1 MVPRWR
7 ISHIV
12 RSDESAVA
20 PSYNPPIAAAAASD
34 DQRIEEI
41 GRTLLR
47 RHRAIGRAMAKRIV
61 TEIPEYET
69 AGADT
74 VADLESLAIETARLL
89 GEMLAG
95 EIRGD
100 RDDLA
105 VIRRRVARR
114 VDQGIALEPFLHAYR
129 VAQGEYWRAC
139 SRQSRAA
146 DISRE
151 GAFALGSRLHEA
163 MDTITAHAAEG
174 YLREELRV
182 SRRSGRA
189 TRDLV
194 EGLIAGRA
202 EEVGRRPGAAA
213 GLDLGGELTVAV
225 VRAEG
230 AGVSLDD
237 ELEALRAA
245 LEETAT
251 GRRARRLLA
260 VRQGELVVIA
270 ADADG
275 ALRQSLEA
283 VIASGHDGAQGRSTD
298 GLRAGPAL
306 RRRLDVRVGLG
317 RPATGAE
324 SVAGGYREALLAL
337 TYTSVGRP
345 LLSLAELGSLQVA
358 VAGADLTSRQVIE
371 SHGAAYAALADPTRA
386 HVAATVRAFAAA
398 SLNVTAAASDLGLHP
413 NTLRYR
419 LDRITKQTGH
429 DPRTFAGLVE
439 LICVLEAE
447 GQATSAR

>member
-1 MVPRWR
+1 MATTT
-7 ISHIV
+7 
-12 RSDESAVA
+12 SDA
-20 PSYNPPIAAAAASD
+20 
-34 DQRIEEI
+34 QRIEEI

-47 RHRAIGRAMAKRIV
+47 RHRSIGRAMARRIRA
-61 TEIPEYET
+61 EIPEYEA
-69 AGADT
+69 AGADV
-74 VADLESLAIETARLL
+74 VADLESLAIETSRLL

-95 EIRGD
+95 DIRGD

-105 VIRRRVARR
+105 VIRGRVARR

-139 SRQSRAA
+139 SRQSQTA
-146 DISRE
+146 DLSRE
-151 GAFALGSRLHEA
+151 AAFALGSRLHEA

-174 YLREELRV
+174 YLREESRV

-194 EGLIAGRA
+194 ERLIAGRA
-202 EEVGRRPGAAA
+202 KEVGRRPAAAA
-213 GLDLGGELTVAV
+213 GLDLGSELTVAV

-230 AGVSLDD
+230 AGRSLDD
-237 ELEALRAA
+237 ELESLRAA
-245 LEETAT
+245 LEETTAS
-251 GRRARRLLA
+251 RRARRLPA

-270 ADADG
+270 ADRDG
-275 ALRQSLEA
+275 ALRESLETVRA
-283 VIASGHDGAQGRSTD
+283 ATASG
-298 GLRAGPAL
+298 
-306 RRRLDVRVGLG
+306 RRLDVRVGLG
-317 RPATGAE
+317 RPAPGAE
-324 SVAGGYREALLAL
+324 SVAGGYREAILAL
-337 TYTSVGRP
+337 SYTSVERP

-358 VAGADLTSRQVIE
+358 VAGTDLTSRQVIE
-371 SHGAAYAALADPTRA
+371 SHGARFAALPDPTRA

-398 SLNVTAAASDLGLHP
+398 SLNVATAASDLGLHP

-419 LDRITKQTGH
+419 LDRITEQTGH
-429 DPRTFAGLVE
+429 DPHTFVGLVE

>member
-1 MVPRWR
+1 
-7 ISHIV
+7 
-12 RSDESAVA
+12 
-20 PSYNPPIAAAAASD
+20 
-34 DQRIEEI
+34 
-41 GRTLLR
+41 
-47 RHRAIGRAMAKRIV
+47 MAKRIV
-61 TEIPEYET
+61 VEIPEYES
-69 AGADT
+69 AGADA

-139 SRQSRAA
+139 SRQSQAA
-146 DISRE
+146 DLSRE
-151 GAFALGSRLHEA
+151 AAFVLGSRLHEA
-163 MDTITAHAAEG
+163 MDTITAQAAEG
-174 YLREELRV
+174 YLREESRIN
-182 SRRSGRA
+182 RRSGRA

-194 EGLIAGRA
+194 ERLIAGRA
-202 EEVGRRPGAAA
+202 GEVGRRPAAAA

-230 AGVSLDD
+230 AGLSLDD
-237 ELEALRAA
+237 ELESLRAA
-245 LEETAT
+245 LEESAA

-270 ADADG
+270 ADRDG
-275 ALRQSLEA
+275 ALRESLETMRA
-283 VIASGHDGAQGRSTD
+283 AAASG
-298 GLRAGPAL
+298 
-306 RRRLDVRVGLG
+306 RRLDVRVGIG
-317 RPATGAE
+317 RPAVGAE

-337 TYTSVGRP
+337 SYTSVPRP

-358 VAGADLTSRQVIE
+358 IAGADLTSRQVIE
-371 SHGAAYAALADPTRA
+371 SHGAKYAALSDPTRS

-398 SLNVTAAASDLGLHP
+398 SLNVTTAASDLGLHP

-419 LDRITKQTGH
+419 LDRITEQTGH

-447 GQATSAR
+447 GQAVSGR

>member
-1 MVPRWR
+1 MNFHVT
-7 ISHIV
+7 
-12 RSDESAVA
+12 
-20 PSYNPPIAAAAASD
+20 PSYNPPIAIAASD

-47 RHRAIGRAMAKRIV
+47 RHRSIGRAMAKRIV

-69 AGADT
+69 AGADA

-100 RDDLA
+100 RDDLE

-151 GAFALGSRLHEA
+151 AAFALGSRLHEA

-202 EEVGRRPGAAA
+202 EEAGRRPAAAA

-230 AGVSLDD
+230 AGPSLDD

-245 LEETAT
+245 LEETTT

-270 ADADG
+270 ADRDA
-275 ALRQSLEA
+275 ALRESLQTVRA
-283 VIASGHDGAQGRSTD
+283 ANASG
-298 GLRAGPAL
+298 
-306 RRRLDVRVGLG
+306 RRLDVRVGLG
-317 RPATGAE
+317 RPATGPRA
-324 SVAGGYREALLAL
+324 SPAATARPSSPSPTPRCGGR
-337 TYTSVGRP
+337 S
-345 LLSLAELGSLQVA
+345 
-358 VAGADLTSRQVIE
+358 SR
-371 SHGAAYAALADPTRA
+371 SPSSARCRSPSRAPTRP
-386 HVAATVRAFAAA
+386 AAR
-398 SLNVTAAASDLGLHP
+398 
-413 NTLRYR
+413 
-419 LDRITKQTGH
+419 
-429 DPRTFAGLVE
+429 
-439 LICVLEAE
+439 
-447 GQATSAR
+447 

>member
-1 MVPRWR
+1 
-7 ISHIV
+7 
-12 RSDESAVA
+12 
-20 PSYNPPIAAAAASD
+20 
-34 DQRIEEI
+34 
-41 GRTLLR
+41 
-47 RHRAIGRAMAKRIV
+47 MAKRIV

-69 AGADT
+69 AGADV

-139 SRQSRAA
+139 SRQSQAA
-146 DISRE
+146 DLSRE
-151 GAFALGSRLHEA
+151 AAFALGSRLHEA
-163 MDTITAHAAEG
+163 MDTITAQAAEG
-174 YLREELRV
+174 YLREESRV
-182 SRRSGRA
+182 NRRSGRA

-194 EGLIAGRA
+194 ERLIAGRA
-202 EEVGRRPGAAA
+202 EGVGRRPAAAA

-225 VRAEG
+225 VRTEG
-230 AGVSLDD
+230 AGLSLDD
-237 ELEALRAA
+237 DLESLRAA
-245 LEETAT
+245 LEETAA

-270 ADADG
+270 ADRDG
-275 ALRQSLEA
+275 ALRESLETVRVA
-283 VIASGHDGAQGRSTD
+283 TVPG
-298 GLRAGPAL
+298 
-306 RRRLDVRVGLG
+306 RRLDVRVGIG

-337 TYTSVGRP
+337 SYTSVERP

-371 SHGAAYAALADPTRA
+371 SHGAEYAALPDPTRS

-419 LDRITKQTGH
+419 LGRIAEQTGH

-447 GQATSAR
+447 GQAVSGR

>member
-1 MVPRWR
+1 MTPT
-7 ISHIV
+7 
-12 RSDESAVA
+12 
-20 PSYNPPIAAAAASD
+20 ASD

-47 RHRAIGRAMAKRIV
+47 RHRSIGRAMAKRIV
-61 TEIPEYET
+61 TEIPEYES
-69 AGADT
+69 AGADV

-151 GAFALGSRLHEA
+151 AAFALGSRLHEA

-202 EEVGRRPGAAA
+202 EEVGRRPAAAA

-230 AGVSLDD
+230 AGRALDD

-245 LEETAT
+245 LEETTA

-270 ADADG
+270 ADRDGALRESLETVGAADADG
-275 ALRQSLEA
+275 GLRQSLEA
-283 VIASGHDGAQGRSTD
+283 VIATGHDGARGRAPDGPRAGGRS
-298 GLRAGPAL
+298 
-306 RRRLDVRVGLG
+306 RRLDVRVGLG
-317 RPATGAE
+317 RPATGAA
-324 SVAGGYREALLAL
+324 SLAGGYREALLAL
-337 TYTSVGRP
+337 TYTSVRRP

-358 VAGADLTSRQVIE
+358 VAGADPTSRQVIE
-371 SHGAAYAALADPTRA
+371 SHGAEYAALSDPTRA

-419 LDRITKQTGH
+419 LDRIAEQTGH

-447 GQATSAR
+447 GQAEAGR

>member
-1 MVPRWR
+1 
-7 ISHIV
+7 
-12 RSDESAVA
+12 
-20 PSYNPPIAAAAASD
+20 
-34 DQRIEEI
+34 
-41 GRTLLR
+41 
-47 RHRAIGRAMAKRIV
+47 MAKRIL

-69 AGADT
+69 AGADV

-139 SRQSRAA
+139 SRQSQAA
-146 DISRE
+146 DLSRE
-151 GAFALGSRLHEA
+151 AAFALGSRLHEA
-163 MDTITAHAAEG
+163 MDTITAQAAEG
-174 YLREELRV
+174 YLREELRII
-182 SRRSGRA
+182 RRSGRA

-194 EGLIAGRA
+194 ERLIAGRA
-202 EEVGRRPGAAA
+202 GEVGRRPAAAA
-213 GLDLGGELTVAV
+213 GLDLGGELTIAV
-225 VRAEG
+225 VRTEG
-230 AGVSLDD
+230 AGISLDD
-237 ELEALRAA
+237 DLESLRAA
-245 LEETAT
+245 LEETAA

-270 ADADG
+270 ADRDG
-275 ALRQSLEA
+275 ALRESLET
-283 VIASGHDGAQGRSTD
+283 V
-298 GLRAGPAL
+298 RAATVTG
-306 RRRLDVRVGLG
+306 RRLDVRVGIG

-337 TYTSVGRP
+337 SYTSVQRP

-371 SHGAAYAALADPTRA
+371 SHSAEYAALPDPTRS

-419 LDRITKQTGH
+419 LGRIAEQTGH

-447 GQATSAR
+447 GQAVSGP

>member
-1 MVPRWR
+1 VQ
-7 ISHIV
+7 SHEFHAIC
-12 RSDESAVA
+12 
-20 PSYNPPIAAAAASD
+20 SYNPPIAIAASD

-47 RHRAIGRAMAKRIV
+47 RHRSIGRAMAKRIV

-69 AGADT
+69 AGADA

-89 GEMLAG
+89 GEILAG

-105 VIRRRVARR
+105 VIRGRVARR

-146 DISRE
+146 DLSRE
-151 GAFALGSRLHEA
+151 AAFALGSRLHEA

-202 EEVGRRPGAAA
+202 EEVGRRPAAAA

-230 AGVSLDD
+230 AGLKLDD

-245 LEETAT
+245 LEEVAS
-251 GRRARRLLA
+251 GRRGRRLLA

-270 ADADG
+270 ADPDG
-275 ALRQSLEA
+275 ALRESLETVRA
-283 VIASGHDGAQGRSTD
+283 AASG
-298 GLRAGPAL
+298 
-306 RRRLDVRVGLG
+306 RRLDVRVGLG
-317 RPATGAE
+317 RPAVGAE

-371 SHGAAYAALADPTRA
+371 SHGAKFAALSDPTRA

-419 LDRITKQTGH
+419 LDRIAEQTGH

>member
-1 MVPRWR
+1 
-7 ISHIV
+7 V
-12 RSDESAVA
+12 RSHEIRSEC
-20 PSYNPPIAAAAASD
+20 SYNPPIATATSD

-47 RHRAIGRAMAKRIV
+47 RHRSIGRAMARRIV

-95 EIRGD
+95 EISGD

-114 VDQGIALEPFLHAYR
+114 VEQGIALEPFLHAYR

-139 SRQSRAA
+139 SRQSQAA

-151 GAFALGSRLHEA
+151 AAFALGSRLHEA

-202 EEVGRRPGAAA
+202 EEVGRRPAAAA

-230 AGVSLDD
+230 AGPPLDD

-245 LEETAT
+245 LEETTT

-270 ADADG
+270 ADRDG
-275 ALRQSLEA
+275 ALPESLETVRTA
-283 VIASGHDGAQGRSTD
+283 NASG
-298 GLRAGPAL
+298 
-306 RRRLDVRVGLG
+306 RRHDVRIGLG

-337 TYTSVGRP
+337 SYTSVGRP

-358 VAGADLTSRQVIE
+358 VAGADPTSRQVIE
-371 SHGAAYAALADPTRA
+371 SHGAGYAALSDPTRT
-386 HVAATVRAFAAA
+386 HVAATVRAFASA
-398 SLNVTAAASDLGLHP
+398 SLNVTAAASALGLHP

-419 LDRITKQTGH
+419 LDRIAEQSGH

-447 GQATSAR
+447 GQAKAGR

>member
-1 MVPRWR
+1 
-7 ISHIV
+7 
-12 RSDESAVA
+12 
-20 PSYNPPIAAAAASD
+20 
-34 DQRIEEI
+34 
-41 GRTLLR
+41 
-47 RHRAIGRAMAKRIV
+47 MAKRIGA
-61 TEIPEYET
+61 EIPEYEA
-69 AGADT
+69 AGADV

-95 EIRGD
+95 EIAGD

-139 SRQSRAA
+139 SRQSQAA
-146 DISRE
+146 DLPRE
-151 GAFALGSRLHEA
+151 AAFALGSRLHEA

-189 TRDLV
+189 TRDLA
-194 EGLIAGRA
+194 ERLIAGRA
-202 EEVGRRPGAAA
+202 AEVGRRPVAAA

-225 VRAEG
+225 LRADG
-230 AGVSLDD
+230 AGHSLDD

-260 VRQGELVVIA
+260 VRQGELVAIA
-270 ADADG
+270 ADRDG
-275 ALRQSLEA
+275 ALRDSLET
-283 VIASGHDGAQGRSTD
+283 VRGA
-298 GLRAGPAL
+298 AG
-306 RRRLDVRVGLG
+306 RRLDVRVGLG
-317 RPATGAE
+317 RPMAGAE

-337 TYTSVGRP
+337 SYTSVQRP

-358 VAGADLTSRQVIE
+358 VASTDLTSRQVIE
-371 SHGAAYAALADPTRA
+371 SHGAKFAALPDPTRA

-398 SLNVTAAASDLGLHP
+398 SLNVTMAASDLGLHP

-419 LDRITKQTGH
+419 LDRIAEQTGH
-429 DPRTFAGLVE
+429 NPRTFAGLVE
-439 LICVLEAE
+439 LICVIEIVSSQPESPDGNRPA
-447 GQATSAR
+447 

>member
-1 MVPRWR
+1 
-7 ISHIV
+7 
-12 RSDESAVA
+12 
-20 PSYNPPIAAAAASD
+20 
-34 DQRIEEI
+34 
-41 GRTLLR
+41 LLR
-47 RHRAIGRAMAKRIV
+47 RHRSIGRAMAKRIGV
-61 TEIPEYET
+61 EIPDYEA
-69 AGADT
+69 AGADV
-74 VADLESLAIETARLL
+74 VADLESLAIETSRLL

-95 EIRGD
+95 EIHGD

-139 SRQSRAA
+139 SRQSQAA
-146 DISRE
+146 DLSRDA
-151 GAFALGSRLHEA
+151 AFALGSRLHEA

-174 YLREELRV
+174 YLREESRL

-194 EGLIAGRA
+194 ERLIAGRV
-202 EEVGRRPGAAA
+202 EGVGRRPAAAA

-230 AGVSLDD
+230 AGRALDD
-237 ELEALRAA
+237 ELESLRAA
-245 LEETAT
+245 LAETVA
-251 GRRARRLLA
+251 GRRAPRLLA
-260 VRQGELVVIA
+260 VRQGELVVITT
-270 ADADG
+270 DRDG
-275 ALRQSLEA
+275 ALRGSLETVRA
-283 VIASGHDGAQGRSTD
+283 TTASG
-298 GLRAGPAL
+298 
-306 RRRLDVRVGLG
+306 RRLDIRVGLG
-317 RPATGAE
+317 RPALGAE
-324 SVAGGYREALLAL
+324 GVAGGYREALLAL
-337 TYTSVGRP
+337 SYTSVERP

-371 SHGAAYAALADPTRA
+371 SHGARFAALPEPTRT

-398 SLNVTAAASDLGLHP
+398 SLNVTTAASDLGLHP

-419 LDRITKQTGH
+419 LDRIAEQTGH

-447 GQATSAR
+447 GQTTSAHDLGRHHVG

>member
-1 MVPRWR
+1 MARR
-7 ISHIV
+7 IG
-12 RSDESAVA
+12 A
-20 PSYNPPIAAAAASD
+20 
-34 DQRIEEI
+34 
-41 GRTLLR
+41 
-47 RHRAIGRAMAKRIV
+47 
-61 TEIPEYET
+61 EIPEYEA
-69 AGADT
+69 AGGD
-74 VADLESLAIETARLL
+74 VLADLESLAIETSRLL

-100 RDDLA
+100 REDLA
-105 VIRRRVARR
+105 VIRQRVARR
-114 VDQGIALEPFLHAYR
+114 VEQGIALEPFLHAYR

-139 SRQSRAA
+139 SRQSQAA
-146 DISRE
+146 DLSRE
-151 GAFALGSRLHEA
+151 SAFALGSRLHEA

-194 EGLIAGRA
+194 ERLIAGRA
-202 EEVGRRPGAAA
+202 EGIGRRPAAAA

-225 VRAEG
+225 VRADG
-230 AGVSLDD
+230 AGRSLDD

-245 LEETAT
+245 LEKTAS
-251 GRRARRLLA
+251 GRRARRLSA
-260 VRQGELVVIA
+260 VRQGELVIVA
-270 ADADG
+270 ADPDG
-275 ALRQSLEA
+275 ALRGSLET
-283 VIASGHDGAQGRSTD
+283 VIAAGHDGARGQTSD
-298 GLRAGPAL
+298 GPRAAPAS

-317 RPATGAE
+317 RPAAGSE
-324 SVAGGYREALLAL
+324 GVAGGYREALLAL
-337 TYTSVGRP
+337 SYTSVQRP

-358 VAGADLTSRQVIE
+358 VAGTDLTSLQVIA
-371 SHGAAYAALADPTRA
+371 SHGAKFAALPDPTRA

-398 SLNVTAAASDLGLHP
+398 SLNVTTAASDLGLHP

-419 LDRITKQTGH
+419 LARIAEQTGH

-447 GQATSAR
+447 GPATSAHSPG